1 MCKKFVYI
9 FFLFG
14 LLFKAL
20 NAKPVSI
27 DEVLSG
33 KKQIRILGQLSYINI
48 KSKNSVLATISH
60 RIGGN
65 SNVVQIPISMLANAN
80 TDYLNFA
87 MSARY
92 GIYKNIEIFST
103 LNAFYQHNTTN
114 INANF
119 IEKHSGNFNTWNLG
133 ILAQVKKED
142 KYPSLLVGGSIDI
155 MNMASF
161 SNAESK
167 LQYFKG
173 YSLLAM
179 SYYTIDPLVFLLQA
193 GFRVNLYS
201 ANERLSIN
209 NGEIF
214 TLTPMIYF
222 AVNPYVSLNF
232 GITYQYKTKDF
243 VDNNIVSIQGSSIAY
258 NFGVAYEIKQNLI
271 FFSSVE
277 HLQTN
282 DYTSNAI
289 NLTLSYRI

>member
-60 RIGGN
+60 QISSGN
-65 SNVVQIPISMLANAN
+65 FVSIPISMLANAN

-119 IEKHSGNFNTWNLG
+119 TEKHSGNFNTWNLG

-243 VDNNIVSIQGSSIAY
+243 VDNNIVSMQGSSIAY

>member
-60 RIGGN
+60 QISSG
-65 SNVVQIPISMLANAN
+65 NVVKIPISMLANAN

-243 VDNNIVSIQGSSIAY
+243 VDNKIVSMQGSSIAY

>member
-60 RIGGN
+60 QISSG
-65 SNVVQIPISMLANAN
+65 NVVQIPISMLANAN

-243 VDNNIVSIQGSSIAY
+243 VDNNIVSMQGSSIAY

>member
-48 KSKNSVLATISH
+48 KSKNSVLTTISH
-60 RIGGN
+60 QTNGN
-65 SNVVQIPISMLANAN
+65 FVSIPISMLANAN

-243 VDNNIVSIQGSSIAY
+243 VDNNIVSMQGSSIAY

>member
-48 KSKNSVLATISH
+48 KSKNSVLTTISH
-60 RIGGN
+60 KI
-65 SNVVQIPISMLANAN
+65 SSDFVSIPISMLANAN

-201 ANERLSIN
+201 TNERLSIN

>member
-48 KSKNSVLATISH
+48 KSKNSVLTTISH
-60 RIGGN
+60 KI
-65 SNVVQIPISMLANAN
+65 SNGDFVSIPISMLANAN

-243 VDNNIVSIQGSSIAY
+243 VDNNIVSMQGSSIAY

>member
-1 MCKKFVYI
+1 MCKKFIYI
-9 FFLFG
+9 LFLSG

-48 KSKNSVLATISH
+48 KSKNSVLTTISH
-60 RIGGN
+60 QVNGGN
-65 SNVVQIPISMLANAN
+65 FVSIPISMLANAN

-142 KYPSLLVGGSIDI
+142 KYPSLLIGGSIDI

-201 ANERLSIN
+201 TNERLSIN

>member
-1 MCKKFVYI
+1 MCKKFIYI
-9 FFLFG
+9 LFLFG

-48 KSKNSVLATISH
+48 KSKDSVLTTISH
-60 RIGGN
+60 QINSGN
-65 SNVVQIPISMLANAN
+65 FVSILISMLANAN

-114 INANF
+114 IHANF

-142 KYPSLLVGGSIDI
+142 KYPSLLIGGSIDI

-161 SNAESK
+161 SNAESR

-243 VDNNIVSIQGSSIAY
+243 VDNKIVSMQGSSVAY

>member
-48 KSKNSVLATISH
+48 KSKNSVLTTISH
-60 RIGGN
+60 KISSGDFV
-65 SNVVQIPISMLANAN
+65 SIPISMLANAN

-243 VDNNIVSIQGSSIAY
+243 VDNNIVSMQGSSIAY

>member
-1 MCKKFVYI
+1 VKCI
-9 FFLFG
+9 FWLYY
-14 LLFKAL
+14 
-20 NAKPVSI
+20 
-27 DEVLSG
+27 
-33 KKQIRILGQLSYINI
+33 Q
-48 KSKNSVLATISH
+48 
-60 RIGGN
+60 
-65 SNVVQIPISMLANAN
+65 
-80 TDYLNFA
+80 
-87 MSARY
+87 
-92 GIYKNIEIFST
+92 T
-103 LNAFYQHNTTN
+103 LNAFYQHNTAN

-142 KYPSLLVGGSIDI
+142 KYPSLLIGGSIDI

-201 ANERLSIN
+201 TNERLSIN

>member
-48 KSKNSVLATISH
+48 KSKNSVLTTISH
-60 RIGGN
+60 KISSGDFV
-65 SNVVQIPISMLANAN
+65 SIPISMLANAN

-142 KYPSLLVGGSIDI
+142 KYPSLLVGSSIDI

-243 VDNNIVSIQGSSIAY
+243 VDNNIVSMQGSSIAY

>member
-48 KSKNSVLATISH
+48 KSKNSVLTTISH
-60 RIGGN
+60 KISSG
-65 SNVVQIPISMLANAN
+65 NVVQIPISMLANAN

-243 VDNNIVSIQGSSIAY
+243 VDNNIVSMQGSSIAY

>member
-48 KSKNSVLATISH
+48 KSKNSVLATIPHQIS
-60 RIGGN
+60 RG
-65 SNVVQIPISMLANAN
+65 NVVQIPISLANAN

-119 IEKHSGNFNTWNLG
+119 TEKHSGNFNTWNLG

-243 VDNNIVSIQGSSIAY
+243 VDNNIVSMQGSSIAY

>member
-48 KSKNSVLATISH
+48 KSKNSVLATIS
-60 RIGGN
+60 RQISSG
-65 SNVVQIPISMLANAN
+65 NVVQIPMLANAN

-103 LNAFYQHNTTN
+103 LNAFYQHNTTK
-114 INANF
+114 ISANF

>member
-1 MCKKFVYI
+1 MRKNFIYI
-9 FFLFG
+9 LFLSG
-14 LLFKAL
+14 LLSKAL
-20 NAKPVSI
+20 SAKPVSI

-33 KKQIRILGQLSYINI
+33 KKQIRILGQFSYINI
-48 KSKNSVLATISH
+48 KSKNSVLTTISH
-60 RIGGN
+60 QING
-65 SNVVQIPISMLANAN
+65 SFVQIPISMLANAN

-87 MSARY
+87 LSARY

-142 KYPSLLVGGSIDI
+142 KYPSLLIGGSIDI
-155 MNMASF
+155 MNMAGF

-222 AVNPYVSLNF
+222 AVNPYV
-232 GITYQYKTKDF
+232 
-243 VDNNIVSIQGSSIAY
+243 
-258 NFGVAYEIKQNLI
+258 
-271 FFSSVE
+271 
-277 HLQTN
+277 
-282 DYTSNAI
+282 
-289 NLTLSYRI
+289 

>member
-48 KSKNSVLATISH
+48 KSKNSVLTTISH
-60 RIGGN
+60 QISSGDFV
-65 SNVVQIPISMLANAN
+65 SIPISMLANAN

-119 IEKHSGNFNTWNLG
+119 TEKHSGNFNTWNLG

-243 VDNNIVSIQGSSIAY
+243 VDNNIVSMQGSSIAY